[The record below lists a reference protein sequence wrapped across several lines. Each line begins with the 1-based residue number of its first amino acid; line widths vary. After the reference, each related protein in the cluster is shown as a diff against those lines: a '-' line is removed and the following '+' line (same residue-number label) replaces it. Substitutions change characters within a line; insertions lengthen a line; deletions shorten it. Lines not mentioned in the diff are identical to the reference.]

1 MSEVVVADVVAAVIA
16 VEELLYGGS
25 PFAEEALDHVT
36 IFEFKLL
43 VAGPAAEALCVV
55 EDAFRFYQAPF
66 PEGVLTL
73 PALTL
78 HRHIKYLIIHHPMPL
93 FHAFIYPLSQSLP
106 RPALPQNKIDTIT
119 FCLPAGP
126 GRCGPSPAPPLLILP
141 SCLPPNSR
149 KEPFQPLSGRQ
160 RGWESLSTASS
171 RRDCSRSLP
180 SRSCF
185 SPGFRAAW
193 LETRPEQN
201 GCPW

>member
-93 FHAFIYPLSQSLP
+93 FHAFIYPHSQSLP
-106 RPALPQNKIDTIT
+106 GQLFRKIKLI
-119 FCLPAGP
+119 
-126 GRCGPSPAPPLLILP
+126 PSLFACQLGQADVVPLQPLLYLFCHP
-141 SCLPPNSR
+141 ACRLTLARSHFSHYLGGNGGGN
-149 KEPFQPLSGRQ
+149 PFRQHPL
-160 RGWESLSTASS
+160 EETVADHFL
-171 RRDCSRSLP
+171 
-180 SRSCF
+180 
-185 SPGFRAAW
+185 RAPAF
-193 LETRPEQN
+193 P
-201 GCPW
+201 